1 MNSVQLALHVKSAQQ
16 ILRALDC
23 PRALTVSIMLKYGDY
38 KGVLSLQPCFDYL
51 DAEDFRRHYQ
61 ATKLLSKAAWLPS
74 GIDKKVAAISTFIAA
89 EASCSNTNQVFQ
101 AVRSGSASWLKPD
114 AEQLIMTV
122 RRKIS
127 QVLGNPNYHWTGDCG
142 FGPGADRST
151 VGGFTAA
158 YDKLQTSGDV
168 THACKSYLKAYVEN
182 SYLNRK
188 FQYDIHTR
196 DLLVETTT
204 GNRVTFVPKNSKTDR
219 SIAVEPRWNIFFQK
233 GLGCYIRRR
242 LSRFGVDLNDQTRN
256 QTLAGRGSRHGRW
269 ATIDLKSAS
278 DTVSREIIWDLF
290 PVDWAIMLDQVRSPM
305 GTLEKGIPF
314 RYEKWSSMGNGY
326 TFELESLLFFAICS
340 AFTDTL
346 SVYGDDL
353 IVPTAHYHAIVEAL
367 SFFGF
372 DTNSEKSFHEGPFRE
387 SCGSDYFNGVLV
399 TPIYWKEPLN
409 DKGTLRLVNQISS
422 LATSLGGGLYRCRS
436 LRRTHTD
443 LVNRL
448 PKHFQSRGPTSIASC
463 VHDSF
468 ESWNARKKWGW
479 CGWFVTFSIETAK
492 QFRFRDFDSALGHV
506 LLNPSSDGYSIR
518 DRTRLKK
525 IEVFIPSGF
534 KDLGPWR

>member
-1 MNSVQLALHVKSAQQ
+1 MNSVQLELHVKSAQQ

-23 PRALTVSIMLKYGDY
+23 PRSLTVSIMLKYGDY
-38 KGVLSLQPCFDYL
+38 EGVLSLKPCFEFL
-51 DAEDFRRHYQ
+51 DADDFFRHYQ
-61 ATKLLSKAAWLPS
+61 ATKLLSKATWLPS
-74 GIDKKVAAISTFIAA
+74 GIDKKAAAIQVFLGA
-89 EASCSNTNQVFQ
+89 EVSCSETNQVFQ
-101 AVRSGSASWLKPD
+101 SVRSGSASWLKPD

-127 QVLGNPNYHWTGDCG
+127 QVLGNPNYYWTGDCG

-151 VGGFTAA
+151 VNGFTAA
-158 YDKLQTSGDV
+158 YDKLQSPGDV
-168 THACKSYLKAYVEN
+168 THACKPYLRAFVEN
-182 SYLNRK
+182 SYLSRK
-188 FQYDIHTR
+188 FQYDLQTR
-196 DLLVETTT
+196 DLLVETTS

-233 GLGCYIRRR
+233 GLGSYIRRR
-242 LSRFGVDLNDQTRN
+242 LLRFGIDLNSQVPN
-256 QTLAGRGSRHGRW
+256 QEFAGIGSSDGSY

-290 PVDWAIMLDQVRSPM
+290 PIDWAIMLDRTRSHT
-305 GTLEKGIPF
+305 GSLEKGKPF

-340 AFTDTL
+340 AFTDDL
-346 SVYGDDL
+346 LVYGDDL
-353 IVPTAHYHAIVEAL
+353 VVPTGHYHEIVDAL
-367 SFFGF
+367 KFFGF
-372 DTNSEKSFHEGPFRE
+372 QTNMEKSFCSGPFRE
-387 SCGSDYFNGVLV
+387 SCGSDYFNGVLC
-399 TPIYWKEPLN
+399 TPIYWKDPLN

-422 LATSLGGGLYRCRS
+422 LASRLGHGITRDRR
-436 LRRTHTD
+436 LRRLHTD

-448 PKHFQSRGPTSIASC
+448 PKHLQKRGPRSVSSC

-468 ESWNARKKWGW
+468 ETWNTRKRWGW

-518 DRTRLKK
+518 DRTRWRSL
-525 IEVFIPSGF
+525 EVFIPSGF
-534 KDLGPWR
+534 DDLGPR

>member
-1 MNSVQLALHVKSAQQ
+1 M
-16 ILRALDC
+16 LDH
-23 PRALTVSIMLKYGDY
+23 GDY
-38 KGVLSLQPCFDYL
+38 AGVLSLKPCFDFL
-51 DAEDFRRHYQ
+51 DPEAFRRHYQ
-61 ATKLLSKAAWLPS
+61 ATKLLSKATWLPS
-74 GIDKKVAAISTFIAA
+74 GIDKKVAAIKVFLDA
-89 EASCSNTNQVFQ
+89 EASCSITNQVFRS
-101 AVRSGSASWLKPD
+101 VRSGSASWLKPD
-114 AEQLIMTV
+114 CEQLIMTV

-127 QVLGNPNYHWTGDCG
+127 QVMGNPNYYWTGDCG

-168 THACKSYLKAYVEN
+168 THGCKPYLKAFVEN

-188 FQYDIHTR
+188 FQYDITTR
-196 DLLVETTT
+196 DLLVETTS

-242 LSRFGVDLNDQTRN
+242 LARFGIDLNDQTRN
-256 QTLAGRGSRHGRW
+256 QRLAGVGSVSGSY

-278 DTVSREIIWDLF
+278 DTVSKEIIWDLF
-290 PVDWAIMLDQVRSPM
+290 PIDWATMLDHVRSPT
-305 GTLEKGIPF
+305 GILEKSIPF

-340 AFTDTL
+340 AFTDDI

-353 IVPTAHYHAIVEAL
+353 IVPTEHYPSIVEAL

-372 DTNSEKSFHEGPFRE
+372 STNSEKSFCSGPFRE
-387 SCGSDYFNGVLV
+387 SCGADYFNGVLV
-399 TPIYWKEPLN
+399 TPIYWKGPLN
-409 DKGTLRLVNQISS
+409 EKGTLRLVNQISD
-422 LATSLGGGLYRCRS
+422 LAVSLGGGFYRYRG
-436 LRRTHTD
+436 LRRVHTD

-448 PKHFQSRGPTSIASC
+448 PKHFQTRGPRTISSC

-468 ESWNARKKWGW
+468 DSWNARKKWGW

-492 QFRFRDFDSALGHV
+492 RFRFRDFDSALGHV

-518 DRTRLKK
+518 DRTQIRK

-534 KDLGPWR
+534 EDLGPWR

>member
-23 PRALTVSIMLKYGDY
+23 PRALTISIMLDHGDY
-38 KGVLSLQPCFDYL
+38 EGVLSLKPRFDFV
-51 DAEDFRRHYQ
+51 DPKEFFRHYQ

-74 GIDKKVAAISTFIAA
+74 GIDKKAVAIRTFLEA
-89 EASCSNTNQVFQ
+89 EAQCQVTNEVFR
-101 AVRSGSASWLKPD
+101 AVRSGSACWLRPD
-114 AEQLIMTV
+114 CESLISKV

-127 QVLGNPNYHWTGDCG
+127 QVMGNPNYHWVGDCG

-151 VGGFTAA
+151 VGGLTAA
-158 YDKLQTSGDV
+158 YDKLQTPGDV
-168 THACKSYLKAYVEN
+168 THGCRSFLTAFVEN

-188 FQYDIHTR
+188 FQYDLATR
-196 DLLVETTT
+196 ELLVVTTA

-233 GLGCYIRRR
+233 GLGLYIRKR
-242 LSRFGVDLNDQTRN
+242 LARFGVDLNDQQQN
-256 QTLAGRGSRHGRW
+256 QRLAGVGSASGNY

-290 PVDWAIMLDQVRSPM
+290 PVDWAIMLDRVRSRC
-305 GTLEKGIPF
+305 GTLEKAVPF

-340 AFTDTL
+340 AYTDDL

-353 IVPTAHYHAIVEAL
+353 VVPTEHYHVIVEAL
-367 SFFGF
+367 SIFGF
-372 DTNSEKSFHEGPFRE
+372 TVNEDKSFCSGPFRE
-387 SCGSDYFNGVLV
+387 SCGSDYFNGVIS
-399 TPIYWKEPLN
+399 TPIYWKDPLN

-422 LATSLGGGLYRCRS
+422 LALSLGNGSYRCRS
-436 LRRTHTD
+436 LRRVHTD
-443 LVNRL
+443 LVYRL
-448 PKHFQSRGPTSIASC
+448 PKCFQVRGPRSISTC

-468 ESWNARKKWGW
+468 ESWNARKRWGW
-479 CGWFVTFSIETAK
+479 CGWFVFFSIPIAK
-492 QFRFRDFDSALGHV
+492 RFRFLDFDSALGHV
-506 LLNPSSDGYSIR
+506 LLNPSSDGYTVR
-518 DRTRLKK
+518 DRVTVRKL
-525 IEVFIPSGF
+525 EVFIPSGF
-534 KDLGPWR
+534 EDLGSWR

>member
-23 PRALTVSIMLKYGDY
+23 PRALTVSIMLDSGDY
-38 KGVLSLQPCFDYL
+38 EAILNLKPCFEFL
-51 DAEDFRRHYQ
+51 NAEDFFRHYQ
-61 ATKLLSKAAWLPS
+61 ATKLLAKAKWLPS
-74 GIDKKVAAISTFIAA
+74 GIDKKAAAIKVFLEA
-89 EASCSNTNQVFQ
+89 EASCSVTNQVFRE
-101 AVRSGSASWLKPD
+101 VRSGSASWLNPG
-114 AEQLIMTV
+114 AEALILKV

-127 QVLGNPNYHWTGDCG
+127 QVLGTPNYHWVGGCG

-158 YDKLQTSGDV
+158 YDKLQSPGTV
-168 THACKSYLKAYVEN
+168 THGCKPYLRAFVEN

-188 FQYDIHTR
+188 FQYDLATR
-196 DLLVETTT
+196 DLLVETTS

-233 GLGCYIRRR
+233 GFGDYLRRR
-242 LSRFGVDLNDQTRN
+242 LLRFGVDLNSQVPN
-256 QTLAGRGSRHGRW
+256 QEAAGVGSRNGST

-290 PVDWAIMLDQVRSPM
+290 PVDWAIMLDHLRSPT
-305 GTLEKGIPF
+305 GSLEKGKPF

-340 AFTDTL
+340 AFTDDV

-353 IVPTAHYHAIVEAL
+353 IVPTEHYPVIVDAL

-372 DTNSEKSFHEGPFRE
+372 QINTEKSFCSGPFRE
-387 SCGSDYFNGVLV
+387 SCGSDYFNGVLC
-399 TPIYWKEPLN
+399 TPIYWKDQLN

-422 LATSLGGGLYRCRS
+422 LATRLGNGFTRHRG
-436 LRRTHTD
+436 LRRVHTD

-448 PKHFQSRGPTSIASC
+448 PKHFQSRGPRSISTC

-468 ESWNARKKWGW
+468 ETWNARKRWGW
-479 CGWFVTFSIETAK
+479 CGWFVVFTIETAK

-506 LLNPSSDGYSIR
+506 LLNPSSDGYSVR
-518 DRTRLKK
+518 DRTQLKK
-525 IEVFIPSGF
+525 LEVFIPSGF
-534 KDLGPWR
+534 EDFGPWV